1 MDKTIF
7 LSEKIK
13 IKLPHPNRTR
23 RIKIAELYLPN
34 GIYRAEFIGQHL
46 PDCICR
52 IRLSERNLPN
62 GICRIRLYGQ
72 RQLFFHAEGEN
83 KIKSGKSSSL
93 PASISKLKTS
103 FDMGENAE

>member
-46 PDCICR
+46 PNKTFR
-52 IRLSERNLPN
+52 TE
-62 GICRIRLYGQ
+62 
-72 RQLFFHAEGEN
+72 FAE
-83 KIKSGKSSSL
+83 
-93 PASISKLKTS
+93 
-103 FDMGENAE
+103 